1 MIWPHQLR
9 RISQKNYI
17 NFLKTYNRNN
27 FYNRTFCIFKEVSVN
42 QIQNLKCNYISKSKS
57 QYFFNDI
64 GVYRLS
70 NHWGRASNCRWR
82 LATDN
87 KLVSQRNL
95 VGFAKWTDFF
105 PNDET
110 SNLYFIAVNFN
121 TNDVNFYH
129 KNCSSYDGNATLRN
143 ALQTAKIMQNI
154 KLILNDETWAK
165 HLKFENYAILQMDII
180 TQLIYSNKTFIEIKR
195 NHL

>member
-1 MIWPHQLR
+1 MILRHQFR
-9 RISQKNYI
+9 RNSPKNFI
-17 NFLKTYNRNN
+17 KFVETFNRNN

-42 QIQNLKCNYISKSKS
+42 QIQNLKCNYSSKSKS

-82 LATDN
+82 LSANN
-87 KLVSQRNL
+87 KLVNQQNL

-110 SNLYFIAVNFN
+110 SNLYFIAVDFN

-129 KNCSSYDGNATLRN
+129 KNCSSYDGKATLRN
-143 ALQTAKIMQNI
+143 AFQTAKIIQNI
-154 KLILNDETWAK
+154 KLILNDAAWAK
-165 HLKFENYAILQMDII
+165 HLKFEDYAILQTDII
-180 TQLIYSNKTFIEIKR
+180 NQLIFSNKTFIEIKR
-195 NHL
+195 NYL